1 MSDIS
6 LVDANSPTML
16 PHHTLVD
23 CHTTERSQEGWM
35 VDRRP
40 GVDGIVTFDKVA
52 IIQTP
57 AHVSTLN
64 RTLTVKCKYANQC
77 CRRGSQGSVTV
88 LLLEVGTKTRREG

>member
-6 LVDANSPTML
+6 LVDANSPNKL

-52 IIQTP
+52 VIQTP
-57 AHVSTLN
+57 AHVS
-64 RTLTVKCKYANQC
+64 TLTVKCKYANQC
-77 CRRGSQGSVTV
+77 CRRGSQDSVTV
-88 LLLEVGTKTRREG
+88 LLPEVVSRTRRAG

>member
-6 LVDANSPTML
+6 LVDANSPNML

-23 CHTTERSQEGWM
+23 CHTTERSQEGWK

-52 IIQTP
+52 VIQTP
-57 AHVSTLN
+57 AHVS
-64 RTLTVKCKYANQC
+64 CKYCKYTIKCNHA
-77 CRRGSQGSVTV
+77 CRMQINVV
-88 LLLEVGTKTRREG
+88 EEGVRAQ